1 MDSFSALDA
10 KPMWSPLSYYG
21 ITSSFASISQETI
34 IATWVVLGIAIITVI
49 ILRYVAL
56 KQSGPLFW
64 ISHSFIKGFI
74 DLSTQTLGVFH
85 YRHFSFII
93 SLFLFIFY
101 CNILGLIP
109 FLEEPTADLNTP
121 LALGI
126 VAFLYTNFYAIK
138 AHGVGGYLK
147 EFFQPFFLMFPLH
160 IVGKL
165 AGIISISFRLFG
177 NIFGGAI
184 ISNIYFNAL
193 GHSYILAPLGI
204 ISGLNIGVS
213 LFFGV
218 FESFIQAFIFAM
230 LTLTHLSIQTQEET

>member
-1 MDSFSALDA
+1 VESFSALNA
-10 KPMWSPLSYYG
+10 KPLWSPLAQYG
-21 ITSSFASISQETI
+21 ITSSYAILSQETI
-34 IATWVVLGIAIITVI
+34 LATWVVLGILIATVL
-49 ILRYVAL
+49 ILRYACT
-56 KQSGPLFW
+56 KKSGPIFW
-64 ISHSFIKGFI
+64 LGNSFIKGFM
-74 DLSTQTLGVFH
+74 DLCSQTLGTFH
-85 YRHFSFII
+85 YAHFSFII

-101 CNILGLIP
+101 CNILGLVP

-126 VAFLYTNFYAIK
+126 IAFLYTNFYAIK
-138 AHGVGGYLK
+138 AHGISGYLK

-160 IVGKL
+160 VVGKL

-184 ISNIYFNAL
+184 ISSIYFGAV

-204 ISGLNIGVS
+204 LSGFNLGVS
-213 LFFGV
+213 LFFGI